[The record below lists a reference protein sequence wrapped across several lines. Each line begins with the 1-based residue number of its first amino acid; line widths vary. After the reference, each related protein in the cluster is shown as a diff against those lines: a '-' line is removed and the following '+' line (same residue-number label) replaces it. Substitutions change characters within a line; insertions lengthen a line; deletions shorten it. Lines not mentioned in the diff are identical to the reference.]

1 MSACYPPG
9 VTVLIL
15 ALLGFQLSPLSE
27 RHRVWLAEEVHFV
40 VSSEERRNFLALETD
55 TARDRFVEAFWA
67 LRDRADHAARLSASD
82 RLFGVRGRYS
92 ARGRVFQLLGPPTF
106 REDYTHAGA
115 RLVPTELWHY
125 TGVVQSQL
133 PDAFYLVFFKPGGTG
148 PYRLW
153 HPESDSVADLVVA
166 PDPGRWQLG
175 ASNAEVD
182 AIDAELALAL
192 RELVPGGGRAQ
203 SVSLLANVDALH
215 DIVRRVGA
223 RIETSVS
230 LRRLKAHFV
239 ARVFHDDAGVP
250 EIHYALELELGE
262 NVHLPWR
269 REDGRWHTRFALTGR
284 LIDSTREIERWE
296 DTIELDV
303 TDVERDALRSTT
315 LSFQGRRFLPAEAH
329 RIELAVVTENGSSAV
344 GETVVDRS
352 LLALPLLA
360 RRIQKVKATSRLPF
374 LVGNR
379 LVVPWPA
386 AVFRGLVL
394 FAATEIAAPAPGTPF
409 VWEIRRN
416 GELEFTEQR
425 ILHGRNPTLV
435 TTEIPLSAAGG
446 RYLVR
451 ALYGD
456 RSRSIELEVGSGA
469 SAGWS
474 GIDAASVRVLAREST
489 PSEESRYRWARGRAF
504 LGRGLGARA
513 LRELETALALDPNNV
528 AAAEAMERIRS
539 AAK

>member
-1 MSACYPPG
+1 M
-9 VTVLIL
+9 TVLIL
-15 ALLGFQLSPLSE
+15 ALLGFQPSPLSE
-27 RHRVWLAEEVHFV
+27 HHRVWLAEEVHFLI
-40 VSSEERRNFLALETD
+40 SSEERGSFLALETD
-55 TARDRFVEAFWA
+55 AARDRFVDAFWA
-67 LRDRADHAARLSASD
+67 LRDREDHAARLSTSD
-82 RLFGVRGRYS
+82 RLFGVRGRHS
-92 ARGRVFQLLGPPTF
+92 ARGRVYQLLGPPTF
-106 REDYTHAGA
+106 REDYTHASA

-125 TGVVQSQL
+125 TGVAQTHL
-133 PDAFYLVFFKPGGTG
+133 PEAFYLVFFKPGGTG

-153 HPESDSVADLVVA
+153 HPESDGVADLVVA

-175 ASNAEVD
+175 ASLEEVD

-192 RELVPGGGRAQ
+192 AELVPGGGRAQ
-203 SVSLLANVDALH
+203 SVSLLANVDGFH
-215 DIVRRVGA
+215 DIVARDRRMGA
-223 RIETSVS
+223 RVETSVS
-230 LRRLKAHFV
+230 LRHLKAHFV

-284 LIDSTREIERWE
+284 LLYSARELERWE

-303 TDVERDALRSTT
+303 SDAERDALRSTT

-344 GETVVDRS
+344 GETAVDRS
-352 LLALPLLA
+352 LPPLPLLA
-360 RRIQKVKATSRLPF
+360 RRIQRVEASRRLPF

-379 LVVPWPA
+379 LVLPWPA
-386 AVFRGLVL
+386 AVLRGPEV

-425 ILHGRNPTLV
+425 ILHGQNPTLV
-435 TTEIPLSAAGG
+435 TTAIPLDASGG
-446 RYLVR
+446 SYRVR

-456 RSRSIELEVGSGA
+456 RSRAIEFQLASGL
-469 SAGWS
+469 
-474 GIDAASVRVLAREST
+474 DAASVRVLAREST

-513 LRELETALALDPNNV
+513 LRELETALALDPDNV
-528 AAAEAMERIRS
+528 AVAEAIERMRS
-539 AAK
+539 AAR

>member
-1 MSACYPPG
+1 

-27 RHRVWLAEEVHFV
+27 RHRVWLGEEVHFLI
-40 VSSEERRNFLALETD
+40 SSEERRNFLALETD
-55 TARDRFVEAFWA
+55 IARDRFVDAFWA
-67 LRDRADHAARLSASD
+67 LRDRADHAARLRASD
-82 RLFGVRGRYS
+82 RLFGVRGRHS

-106 REDYTHAGA
+106 REDYSHAGA

-125 TGVVQSQL
+125 AGVVRSQL

-166 PDPGRWQLG
+166 PNPGRWQLG
-175 ASNAEVD
+175 ASSGEVD

-192 RELVPGGGRAQ
+192 RELAPGGGRAQ
-203 SVSLLANVDALH
+203 SVSLLANVEGFH
-215 DIVRRVGA
+215 DIVARERRVGA

-230 LRRLKAHFV
+230 LRRLEAHFV

-250 EIHYALELELGE
+250 EIHYALELGE
-262 NVHLPWR
+262 NVPLIWR
-269 REDGRWHTRFALTGR
+269 RQDGRWHTRFALTGR

-303 TDVERDALRSTT
+303 TDAERDALRSTP

-329 RIELAVVTENGSSAV
+329 RIELAVVTEDGSSAV
-344 GETVVDRS
+344 GEAVVDRS

-360 RRIQKVKATSRLPF
+360 RRIQKVEATGRLPF

-379 LVVPWPA
+379 LVLPCPA
-386 AVFRGLVL
+386 AVPGGVVL

-435 TTEIPLSAAGG
+435 TTEIPLDPSGG
-446 RYLVR
+446 RYRVR

-456 RSRSIELEVGSGA
+456 RSRAIELEVGSGA

-474 GIDAASVRVLAREST
+474 DIDAASVRVLAREST
-489 PSEESRYRWARGRAF
+489 PSEESRYRWARARGF

-513 LRELETALALDPNNV
+513 LRELETALALDPDNV
-528 AAAEAMERIRS
+528 TAAEAMERIRS